1 MLDWTGE
8 TGLAAL
14 FAASFLS
21 ATLLPANSE
30 LVLAAVVRAFPE
42 RIAGAIAVAT
52 LGNTLGG
59 ITTYAVGRLLPQR
72 ARVAPRALERVRRH
86 GAWLLLLSWVPIV
99 GDAFCVAAGWLR
111 LPWFPVVLALAAG
124 KLARYVAV
132 AYAVAA
138 I

>member
-42 RIAGAIAVAT
+42 RLVAAIAVAT

-59 ITTYAVGRLLPQR
+59 MTTYAVGRLLPQR
-72 ARVAPRALERVRRH
+72 ARVAPGTLERVRRH

-111 LPWFPVVLALAAG
+111 LPWLPVVAAMAAG